1 MEPTLDRVTPRRSVP
16 DLLARGVKGLG
27 HASTFWLLALPFVL
41 FSTCGG
47 PEAEYTGYEALR
59 GIPFRATDWGLRPG
73 EFSGFGPDWWVA
85 GIMVIALLAIA
96 AAVWGGVRGAFAG
109 IALVVAGTICVA
121 QAVSFFQ
128 PPPAAYQW
136 SPQTA
141 SGSGYILL
149 IYVGS
154 ILVDLGWLSGKSWTV
169 VRRGRGKQFPH
180 RGEWMALGILS
191 TGFLVLIGLVVFAGL
206 LLLVTRS

>member
-1 MEPTLDRVTPRRSVP
+1 MP

-47 PEAEYTGYEALR
+47 PTAEYTGYEALR
-59 GIPFRATDWGLRPG
+59 GIPFSATDWGLRPG

-85 GIMVIALLAIA
+85 GIMVIALLAIG
-96 AAVWGGVRGAFAG
+96 AAVWGGVRGACAG
-109 IALVVAGTICVA
+109 IALAVAGTICVTE
-121 QAVSFFQ
+121 AVSFFQ

-136 SPQTA
+136 SPETA
-141 SGSGYILL
+141 SGSSYILL

-169 VRRGRGKQFPH
+169 VRRGRGKQFPY
-180 RGEWMALGILS
+180 RGAWMALGMLS
-191 TGFLVLIGLVVFAGL
+191 TGVLALIGLVVLGA
-206 LLLVTRS
+206 LVTLATRS

>member
-1 MEPTLDRVTPRRSVP
+1 VP

-85 GIMVIALLAIA
+85 GIMVIALLAIG
-96 AAVWGGVRGAFAG
+96 AAVWGGVRGALAG
-109 IALVVAGTICVA
+109 IALAVAGTVCVTE
-121 QAVSFFQ
+121 AVSFFQ
-128 PPPAAYQW
+128 PPPAAEPW
-136 SPQTA
+136 SPEFA
-141 SGSGYILL
+141 SGSSYIALL
-149 IYVGS
+149 YVGS
-154 ILVDLGWLSGKSWTV
+154 ILVDLGWLAGKSWAV
-169 VRRGRGKQFPH
+169 VRRGRGKQFPY
-180 RGEWMALGILS
+180 RGAWIALGILS
-191 TGFLVLIGLVVFAGL
+191 TGVLALIGLGVLGAL
-206 LLLVTRS
+206 LALATRS